1 MSTESS
7 TQSVACSRLPQR
19 IRKDAT
25 AMTEQE
31 TQFGPLDPD
40 IVNESIPAFF
50 IGRNKAGFWVARE
63 AKGDAGG
70 IFLFKSS
77 AVKFAN
83 AASQPKRCA
92 LVFPSEPFELDFKN
106 SGNPLIA
113 QLARWIDRVNW
124 RLAR

>member
-1 MSTESS
+1 MITADAGHVYRE
-7 TQSVACSRLPQR
+7 QHAIGRLLAAAAANSQ
-19 IRKDAT
+19 DAT

-77 AVKFAN
+77 AVSA
-83 AASQPKRCA
+83 P
-92 LVFPSEPFELDFKN
+92 
-106 SGNPLIA
+106 G
-113 QLARWIDRVNW
+113 
-124 RLAR
+124 